1 MDALILE
8 VSGSLDAAPLD
19 GTILEGQETPLSDG
33 EQALLVSGDKYRR
46 RWLE

>member
-19 GTILEGQETPLSDG
+19 GTIQETPLSDG